1 MNAKILRVSLPLS
14 WLLALAPSLPAQEKP
29 PETKVEAAA
38 SGQEKKD
45 QPSAQSNTGANRQG
59 TLQLGIVQIGGLWY
73 ISYQQGDAYAQV
85 PGETADYS
93 QFRIKRGY
101 INIQAELQ
109 PWLDVRVTPDVVQDQ
124 TGDVKVR
131 IKYLYARFKTRGVG
145 ILQKPYAQFGVV
157 HMPWLD
163 FEEHVNRFRMQDT
176 MFMERNNLFN
186 SADIGFILGSNFG
199 PDLPGEYR
207 NEVNGSYAGR
217 YGSWQ
222 FGVYNGGGFTAS
234 EKNNNKV
241 VEARGTVRPLPG
253 SLPGL
258 QLSLFGV
265 HGKGNLPEPPP
276 PAMLPD
282 YDVLAGMVSYEHQ
295 YFVLT
300 GQWYGGEGNAAGT
313 AVRPDGT
320 ARPQQGSSYFG
331 ELRFTGKRNF
341 SLIGRYDRFKTDT
354 GDTQSDL
361 QQRWIV
367 GFAWQMFKNNY
378 WLVDYDRLS
387 HSLVEVPNEDRF
399 QVTLQISF

>member
-1 MNAKILRVSLPLS
+1 MKREIPRLAFCIC
-14 WLLALAPSLPAQEKP
+14 WLLAVSPGFPAQEKP
-29 PETKVEAAA
+29 PETKTESAAPEQ
-38 SGQEKKD
+38 GKKD
-45 QPSAQSNTGANRQG
+45 ANQTPPGTAANRQG
-59 TLQLGIVQIGGLWY
+59 ALQLGIVQIGGLWY
-73 ISYQQGDAYAQV
+73 LSYQQGDAYAQV
-85 PGETADYS
+85 PGTTADYS

-101 INIQAELQ
+101 INVQAELQ
-109 PWLDVRVTPDVVQDQ
+109 PWLDVRVTPDVIQDQ

-131 IKYLYARFKTRGVG
+131 IKYLYARFKGRGVG
-145 ILQKPYAQFGVV
+145 FLQKPYAQFGVV

-199 PDLPGEYR
+199 PDLPAEYR

-222 FGVYNGGGFTAS
+222 FGVYNGGGFNAA

-241 VEARGTVRPLPG
+241 VEARGTVRPLPDR
-253 SLPGL
+253 LPGL

-265 HGKGNLPEPPP
+265 HGKGNLPEPSP
-276 PAMLPD
+276 PATLPD
-282 YDVLAGMVSYEHQ
+282 YDVLAGMVSYEHK

-313 AVRPDGT
+313 AVQADGS
-320 ARPQQGSSYFG
+320 ARAQQGSSYFG
-331 ELRFTGKRNF
+331 ELRFTQKRNF
-341 SLIGRYDRFKTDT
+341 SLIGRYDRFNTNPDSP
-354 GDTQSDL
+354 QSDL
-361 QQRWIV
+361 QQRWII

-387 HSLVEVPNEDRF
+387 HSLAEVPNEDRF